1 MKVFCKA
8 KQHWEIVD
16 GKLVLGAESNEILA
30 TLLMKMTARLEA
42 EIRTSIYDEII
53 ALDFEKDRKKIVKY
67 GIENAALQ
75 VQDIC
80 ATIALGKVNND

>member
-1 MKVFCKA
+1 MKLVCKA

-16 GKLVLGAESNEILA
+16 GKLILGAESDETLA
-30 TLLMKMTARLEA
+30 NLLMKMTARLEA
-42 EIRTSIYDEII
+42 EIRKSIYEEII
-53 ALDFEKDRKKIVKY
+53 AIDFEKDRKKIIKY

-80 ATIALGKVNND
+80 ATIALGEVKNV

>member
-1 MKVFCKA
+1 VKLFCKA

-16 GKLVLGAESNEILA
+16 GKLILGAESDETLA
-30 TLLMKMTARLEA
+30 NLLMKMTARLEA
-42 EIRTSIYDEII
+42 EIRKSIYEEII
-53 ALDFEKDRKKIVKY
+53 AIDFEKDRKKIIKY

-80 ATIALGKVNND
+80 ATIALGEVKNV

>member
-1 MKVFCKA
+1 MKLVCKA

-16 GKLVLGAESNEILA
+16 GKLVLGAESDETLA
-30 TLLMKMTARLEA
+30 NLLMKMTARLEA
-42 EIRTSIYDEII
+42 EIRKSIYEEII
-53 ALDFEKDRKKIVKY
+53 AIDFEKDRKKIIKY

-80 ATIALGKVNND
+80 ARIALGEVKNV